1 MENNSLQHY
10 GILGMKWGVRRYQTK
25 NGSLTPAGKK
35 RYDKDMAKLQKE
47 RAKLMTK
54 QKNAA
59 AAKRAQSNVEKL
71 RRENDARRKKLEENN
86 GEKPVT
92 KVIKSTKNKVEVST
106 KPKRSVK
113 DMSDEELQAAVNRAR
128 LEQQYLSTLPAPK
141 VSKGRQFTN
150 TVMKDVVTPALKE
163 TGKRVASTYME
174 KELKKMLGLNESN
187 PDDALRKKAE
197 RMNNQM
203 RIAAAEDFLEKR
215 KKN

>member
-1 MENNSLQHY
+1 MENNSLQHH
-10 GILGMKWGVRRYQTK
+10 GIIGMKWGVRRYQTK

-71 RRENDARRKKLEENN
+71 RRENEARRKKLEESK
-86 GEKPVT
+86 GENPVSKTVKSAKT
-92 KVIKSTKNKVEVST
+92 KAEVST

>member
-25 NGSLTPAGKK
+25 NGALTPAGKK
-35 RYDKDMAKLQKE
+35 RYEKDMAKLQKE
-47 RAKLMTK
+47 RAKLMAK

-71 RRENDARRKKLEENN
+71 AKENEERRKKLE
-86 GEKPVT
+86 GDKPEKKSVV
-92 KVIKSTKNKVEVST
+92 KKSTQAVST
-106 KPKRSVK
+106 KPKTRSVK

-141 VSKGRQFTN
+141 VSKGKQFTN
-150 TVMKDVVTPALKE
+150 TLVKDVLTPTLKE
-163 TGKRVASTYME
+163 TGKKVASAYLE
-174 KELKKMLGLNESN
+174 KELKKTFGLNESN
-187 PDDALRKKAE
+187 PDEALRKKAD

-203 RIAAAEDFLEKR
+203 RIAAAEDFLAKR

>member
-1 MENNSLQHY
+1 MENNSLQHH
-10 GILGMKWGVRRYQTK
+10 GIIGMKWGVRRYQTK

-71 RRENDARRKKLEENN
+71 RRENEARRKKLEESK
-86 GEKPVT
+86 GENPVSKTVKSAKT
-92 KVIKSTKNKVEVST
+92 KAEVST

-141 VSKGRQFTN
+141 VSKGRRFTN

>member
-1 MENNSLQHY
+1 MENNSLQHH
-10 GILGMKWGVRRYQTK
+10 GIIGMKWGVRRYQTK

-71 RRENDARRKKLEENN
+71 RRENEARRKKLEESK
-86 GEKPVT
+86 GENPVSKTVKSAKT
-92 KVIKSTKNKVEVST
+92 KAEVST

-113 DMSDEELQAAVNRAR
+113 DMSDEELRAAVNRAR

>member
-1 MENNSLQHY
+1 MENNSLQHH
-10 GILGMKWGVRRYQTK
+10 GIIGMKWGVRRYQTK
-25 NGSLTPAGKK
+25 DGSLTPAGKK

-71 RRENDARRKKLEENN
+71 ARENEARRKKLEESK
-86 GEKPVT
+86 GENPVSKT
-92 KVIKSTKNKVEVST
+92 FKSTKTKVEAST

-128 LEQQYLSTLPAPK
+128 LEQQYLATLPAPK
-141 VSKGRQFTN
+141 VSKGRQFAN
-150 TVMKDVVTPALKE
+150 SVMKDVITPALKE
-163 TGKRVASTYME
+163 TGKRVASSYLE
-174 KELKKMLGLNESN
+174 KELKKTLGLNETS
-187 PDDALRKKAE
+187 PDDALKKKAD
-197 RMNNQM
+197 RMSNQM